1 MKQSTLIAIVLGV
14 VIVGAVAL
22 AALNLNLLAPGGGNA
37 TPTASP
43 PAVKAASDVLEKF
56 DQLKTKVNA
65 SGMWFGG
72 AAVQN
77 LMGDETAMVYIYKP
91 VGSSD
96 DAGLLTKGFTA
107 VYDVFQS
114 QDPLL
119 VGLIDTTQK
128 VSDQQYKVD
137 VYALERPLVE
147 LYSAGNLAPSEV
159 VKKALIIT
167 PESTSLRA
175 NNTSA
180 KKAAELPRPGGNFT
194 PPADRQ
200 AYVVESLNRTIYKPI
215 SMQVGSMADGGKAVS
230 LAYSIPGALDNAQKY
245 DAIETGLKLCAAAF
259 GDYDRY
265 YLSLISD
272 KGNEYYVI
280 DAGAIPALDYVEGS
294 ITQDQ
299 LYRNINMTYYTK

>member
-14 VIVGAVAL
+14 VIVCAAVLVAL
-22 AALNLNLLAPGGGNA
+22 NYNSLMPAGNK
-37 TPTASP
+37 TPTAIP
-43 PAVKAASDVLEKF
+43 PGVKTTSDVLEKF
-56 DQLKTKVNA
+56 DALKAKINA

-77 LMGDETAMVYIYKP
+77 ILGDETAMVYIYKP

-96 DAGLLTKGFTA
+96 VASLMSGGYSAL
-107 VYDVFQS
+107 YSVFQTE
-114 QDPLL
+114 DPLL

-128 VSDQQYKVD
+128 VTEQQYMVD
-137 VYALERPLVE
+137 VYSMERPTVE
-147 LYSAGNLAPSEV
+147 MYVEGNIAPSEL

-167 PESTSLRA
+167 PQSQSVRG

-180 KKAAELPRPGGNFT
+180 GKATALPKPTKNFT

-200 AYVVESLNRTIYKPI
+200 AFVVESLNRSSYKPI
-215 SMQVGSMADGGKAVS
+215 NLQTGAMQDGGKAVS
-230 LAYSIPGALDNAQKY
+230 LAYSIPSGLTNAQKY

-265 YLSLISD
+265 YINLISEQ
-272 KGNEYYVI
+272 GNEYYVV
-280 DAGAIPALDYVEGS
+280 DSSSTAALDYVDGV
-294 ITQDQ
+294 INQDQ
-299 LYRNINMTYYTK
+299 LYKNINLTYYTK